1 MAISFPDP
9 TGQPTDGS
17 FTYTD
22 PGNGQE
28 YSWNGFGWDLVC
40 SDGGSGGADTFL
52 ELTDTPSTMGTAG
65 QTVVVNAAGDALE
78 FADALTGPGGYTLWH
93 GDTLPTT
100 TPEGDPVE
108 EASLFFHTTIL
119 KLFIYTGGAWLEL

>member
-1 MAISFPDP
+1 MAITFPDP

-40 SDGGSGGADTFL
+40 SGGGGGGADVDHTH
-52 ELTDTPSTMGTAG
+52 
-65 QTVVVNAAGDALE
+65 
-78 FADALTGPGGYTLWH
+78 TLWH
-93 GDTLPTT
+93 GDSLPTT